1 MERINESEKRRILE
15 KAAECY
21 EKAGW
26 RGEAGRVWEE
36 MGRYKEAGENYRE
49 EEMWEKAA
57 ECYEKGG
64 MWGWA
69 GWIRV
74 DKLKQKYRSLEI
86 ISKVAAKNEREEI
99 EKEIIKSRGEKRE
112 KKRGEI
118 GEIVRR
124 IVEYGGGEGEK
135 HLYEWGQVVASQI
148 KRPDLKALLYWKAKE
163 RGIAGSE
170 EAWEKWTK
178 RPRKREEEW
187 NYEYE
192 TVRVNRK
199 GEIVERAKKRGKCY
213 QEKVAGIEIEM
224 VYIPGGR
231 FVMGTGE
238 EEIERLV
245 QKYDWN
251 WYRKESPEHEV
262 RVEEFYLGKYPIT
275 QKQWKEIA
283 LLEKVE
289 RELNPEPSRFKGEN
303 RPVERV
309 SWEEAVE
316 FCRRLR
322 RETGKEY
329 KLPSEAQWEYGCRG
343 GTKTAFSY
351 GETLTEEL
359 ANYRASE
366 TYAEE
371 RAGRWLGE
379 TTEVGKYPANPWGLY
394 DMHGN
399 VWEWCEDEWH
409 KNYEGAPQDGRAWQG
424 GDSSAYVVRGGSWLN
439 YSDDC
444 RSAYRLNVERV
455 VRNYNNG
462 FRVVCEVG
470 RTF

>member
-1 MERINESEKRRILE
+1 
-15 KAAECY
+15 
-21 EKAGW
+21 
-26 RGEAGRVWEE
+26 
-36 MGRYKEAGENYRE
+36 
-49 EEMWEKAA
+49 
-57 ECYEKGG
+57 
-64 MWGWA
+64 
-69 GWIRV
+69 
-74 DKLKQKYRSLEI
+74 
-86 ISKVAAKNEREEI
+86 
-99 EKEIIKSRGEKRE
+99 
-112 KKRGEI
+112 
-118 GEIVRR
+118 
-124 IVEYGGGEGEK
+124 
-135 HLYEWGQVVASQI
+135 
-148 KRPDLKALLYWKAKE
+148 
-163 RGIAGSE
+163 
-170 EAWEKWTK
+170 
-178 RPRKREEEW
+178 
-187 NYEYE
+187 
-192 TVRVNRK
+192 
-199 GEIVERAKKRGKCY
+199 
-213 QEKVAGIEIEM
+213 
-224 VYIPGGR
+224 
-231 FVMGTGE
+231 MGTGE

-359 ANYRASE
+359 ANYDASA

-371 RAGRWLGE
+371 RAGGWLGE

-409 KNYEGAPQDGRAWQG
+409 ENYEGAPQDGKAWEEG
-424 GDSSAYVVRGGSWLN
+424 NSSMCVLWGGSWDIDSVN
-439 YSDDC
+439 C
-444 RSAYRLNVERV
+444 RSAYRFDLVRDDRLNFL
-455 VRNYNNG
+455 G